1 VSSPVFVATFVDGTT
16 TRMTTFAQHGGELNL
31 MRGIIL
37 AQHAYRSRTGKDAP
51 ALTKAKFETSEGETL
66 QTYSSKELERP

>member
-16 TRMTTFAQHGGELNL
+16 TRMTTYAEYDGEMNL

-37 AQHAYRSRTGKDAP
+37 ARYAYRSRTGKTAP
-51 ALTKAKFETSEGETL
+51 ALMKAKFETSEGETL